1 MKTIAIICDCDNTL
15 APDTTSSLLED
26 NGIDL
31 DSFWKDISHQ
41 VEMGWDPP
49 IAWMTEIARLIKEG
63 SISQDTNAK
72 LAEFGK
78 SVTAFP
84 GAKEFVP
91 QINESLGKENDVT
104 VEGYVV
110 SCGLESLMKGM
121 PLSESFTDIFGCS
134 FYEKDGVIAG
144 VKSCITFTEKT
155 KFIFAINK
163 GITSKVILSDEL
175 TDKKVIIFGVPGAF
189 TPTCSEKHMP
199 SYIKL
204 HKQIIDKG
212 IDAIYCLSVNDDF
225 VMNAWLLSYSDG
237 DKIIGI
243 ADGNGDI
250 SKNLNLLVD
259 KSKNY
264 MGMRSARFAMIVIDN
279 IIHEIF
285 IEEPGE
291 YQKTSAENLLTKI

>member
-1 MKTIAIICDCDNTL
+1 MNRII
-15 APDTTSSLLED
+15 PS
-26 NGIDL
+26 
-31 DSFWKDISHQ
+31 
-41 VEMGWDPP
+41 
-49 IAWMTEIARLIKEG
+49 IK
-63 SISQDTNAK
+63 
-72 LAEFGK
+72 
-78 SVTAFP
+78 
-84 GAKEFVP
+84 VP
-91 QINESLGKENDVT
+91 VIK
-104 VEGYVV
+104 
-110 SCGLESLMKGM
+110 KG
-121 PLSESFTDIFGCS
+121 
-134 FYEKDGVIAG
+134 V
-144 VKSCITFTEKT
+144 
-155 KFIFAINK
+155 
-163 GITSKVILSDEL
+163 TSKVILSDEL
-175 TDKKVIIFGVPGAF
+175 KGKKVIIFGVPGAF

>member
-1 MKTIAIICDCDNTL
+1 MNRII
-15 APDTTSSLLED
+15 PS
-26 NGIDL
+26 
-31 DSFWKDISHQ
+31 
-41 VEMGWDPP
+41 
-49 IAWMTEIARLIKEG
+49 IK
-63 SISQDTNAK
+63 
-72 LAEFGK
+72 
-78 SVTAFP
+78 
-84 GAKEFVP
+84 VP
-91 QINESLGKENDVT
+91 VIK
-104 VEGYVV
+104 
-110 SCGLESLMKGM
+110 KG
-121 PLSESFTDIFGCS
+121 
-134 FYEKDGVIAG
+134 V
-144 VKSCITFTEKT
+144 
-155 KFIFAINK
+155 
-163 GITSKVILSDEL
+163 TSKVILSDEL
-175 TDKKVIIFGVPGAF
+175 KGKKVIIFGVPGAF
-189 TPTCSEKHMP
+189 TPTCSEKHVP

-264 MGMRSARFAMIVIDN
+264 MGMRSTRFSMIVIDN